1 LPTRP
6 NAGRRLRL
14 TLNLLRPYREKKA
27 MKKLI
32 FVALIISVVM
42 GCTVGPNGVA
52 KTYVESIIEGLAQD
66 MTPQAEHTK
75 VSKADK

>member
-6 NAGRRLRL
+6 NVEQRLRL
-14 TLNLLRPYREKKA
+14 TLNLPHPYREKKT

-32 FVALIISVVM
+32 FVALIASMVL

-52 KTYVESIIEGLAQD
+52 KTYVESIIEGLAED
-66 MTPQAEHTK
+66 PTDP
-75 VSKADK
+75 